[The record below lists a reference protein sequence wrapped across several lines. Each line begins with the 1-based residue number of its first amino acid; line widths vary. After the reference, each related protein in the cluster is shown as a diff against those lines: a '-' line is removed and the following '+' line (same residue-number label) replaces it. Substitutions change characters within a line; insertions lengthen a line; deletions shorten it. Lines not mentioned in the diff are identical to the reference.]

1 MDEITALRLMAVLLG
16 VLAVIQSSEF
26 LLIAR
31 VTSDHGV
38 WRWEDL
44 RKELGSVFSPA
55 LGGRA
60 FILLNFVRLIA
71 GLTALVAPSAPL
83 VAILL
88 ICHVLTLLR
97 WLGTFNGGSDYMNL
111 LLLWT
116 TTLGLLAPEA
126 VARFCLWYV
135 TFQLV
140 LSYFKAG
147 FVKLKAASWRNGRA
161 LPGFL
166 GTRAYAPT
174 QLTKWLHG
182 TRAKLA
188 TWAVMLFE
196 LSFPLAL
203 IDKRIALAYMA
214 IGACFHL
221 GNAYF
226 FGLNRFFWAWIAAY
240 PALYFCS
247 RG

>member
-1 MDEITALRLMAVLLG
+1 MDEVMALRLTAVLLG

-31 VTSDHGV
+31 ATSDRGV
-38 WRWEDL
+38 WRWPDL
-44 RKELGSVFSPA
+44 QKELGSIFAPA

-60 FILLNFVRLIA
+60 FIILNFVRLIA
-71 GLTALVAPSAPL
+71 GLTALVAPNAVL
-83 VAILL
+83 IAILL
-88 ICHVLTLLR
+88 ACHVLTLLR

-126 VARFCLWYV
+126 VAKFCLWYV

-147 FVKLKAASWRNGRA
+147 WVKVKTATWRSGRA

-166 GTRAYAPT
+166 GAYAYERSN
-174 QLTKWLHG
+174 LTAWLQG
-182 TRAKLA
+182 SKAKLA
-188 TWAVMLFE
+188 SWAVMLFE

-203 IDKRIALAYMA
+203 VDKRVALAYMA
-214 IGACFHL
+214 VGACFHL

-240 PALYFCS
+240 PALYYCS